1 MSQLSKNTVKGSAQL
16 KDSEYVS
23 FLNDYKESNVKV
35 LFVGNS
41 ITLHGVLPEIGWN
54 HRFGMAAS
62 SIENDYVH
70 LCMAEIQKKIRNS
83 SFAICQVCEWES
95 NYKNGTGKFYLYE
108 NARNFNADII
118 IMRAVEN
125 CPVKDFDAEIFK
137 KEYDKLLS
145 FLNPSGNAKIIIT
158 TSFWKHP
165 ADDIIAEYAKDN
177 KYALC
182 KLGDLGELDEM
193 KALGKFEHDGVAVT
207 SSHFSARVFFRL
219 LAITHAA
226 AMAGAAATIIIR
238 KISAI

>member
-1 MSQLSKNTVKGSAQL
+1 MENLENKNTVSSKNQVSNRVFFEGKENGSPRIMFA
-16 KDSEYVS
+16 
-23 FLNDYKESNVKV
+23 
-35 LFVGNS
+35 GNS
-41 ITLHGVLPEIGWN
+41 ITWHRPAPDIGW
-54 HRFGMAAS
+54 HGDWGMAAS
-62 SIENDYVH
+62 ARENDYVH

-193 KALGKFEHDGVAVT
+193 KALGKFEHDGVANHPGDLGMKTIAERILSCV
-207 SSHFSARVFFRL
+207 
-219 LAITHAA
+219 LAD
-226 AMAGAAATIIIR
+226 
-238 KISAI
+238 